1 VVGGGSSMDACSW
14 TPPAAKM
21 RITRKATAADP
32 SGAGKKPRRRAHQA
46 AGYDAD
52 INMSGQPN
60 LGVIRVCSDCNTTK
74 TPLWRSGPCGP
85 KVSFSVCCCLFQSN
99 SYVHGVVVLACC
111 IYTYVVIYI
120 IASP

>member
-1 VVGGGSSMDACSW
+1 VVSGGSMDACSW

-46 AGYDAD
+46 GYDAD
-52 INMSGQPN
+52 MNMSGQPN

-85 KVSFSVCCCLFQSN
+85 KVSLFVASSNPTRTWCRGPCTMYVCTIN
-99 SYVHGVVVLACC
+99 
-111 IYTYVVIYI
+111 
-120 IASP
+120 